1 MKPER
6 WKQVD
11 ELLEAALERPAP
23 ERALKYVK
31 EKQLPAF
38 VDVVSEPR

>member
-1 MKPER
+1 
-6 WKQVD
+6 
-11 ELLEAALERPAP
+11 LRPAI